1 MDHGVEEHGVRVEVV
16 PGVHKEPANDEDTES
31 KAPQPRHGKRQS
43 EILVDDSDPLPV
55 IHSER
60 ISVVDW
66 IASTRAH
73 SFDMVEGEI
82 SIARPIHLEQ
92 RFKLR

>member
-1 MDHGVEEHGVRVEVV
+1 VEEHGVRVEVV
-16 PGVHKEPANDEDTES
+16 PGVHEKPANDEDTES

-43 EILVDDSDPLPV
+43 EILVNDSDPLPV

-60 ISVVDW
+60 ISVVYW
-66 IASTRAH
+66 IASTRTH

-82 SIARPIHLEQ
+82 SVRSPIHLEQ
-92 RFKLR
+92 GFELGGR